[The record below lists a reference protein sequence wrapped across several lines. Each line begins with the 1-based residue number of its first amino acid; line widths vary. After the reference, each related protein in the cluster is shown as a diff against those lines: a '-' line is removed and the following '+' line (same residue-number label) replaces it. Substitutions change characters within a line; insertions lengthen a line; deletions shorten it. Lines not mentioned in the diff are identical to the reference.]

1 MKYLRELDVDFNDNI
16 YIVGSKSNNIYVFFS
31 FGKFIRVIENIFNLI
46 FCKIN
51 EYEGIMCVCSGNEI
65 IKFY

>member
-1 MKYLRELDVDFNDNI
+1 MELDVDFYDNI
-16 YIVGSKSNNIYVFFS
+16 YIVGYISNNIYVLLN

-51 EYEGIMCVCSGNEI
+51 EYEGIMCVCSGLRKIN
-65 IKFY
+65 FY